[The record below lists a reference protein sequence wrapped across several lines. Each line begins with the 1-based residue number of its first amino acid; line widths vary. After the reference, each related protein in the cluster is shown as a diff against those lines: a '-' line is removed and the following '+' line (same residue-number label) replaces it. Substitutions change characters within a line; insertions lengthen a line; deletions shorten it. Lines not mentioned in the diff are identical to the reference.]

1 MYGIGKCYKC
11 GHYVV
16 FAPEQKTVLCRRCLK
31 TLKCPKIQM
40 ETEVESLLHATEVIK
55 ALESD
60 GKAIGF
66 GDYSGR
72 EEA

>member
-1 MYGIGKCYKC
+1 MYKIGKCYNC

-16 FAPEQKTVLCRRCLK
+16 FAPRQKTVLCRRCLNR
-31 TLKCPKIQM
+31 LKCAKIQVK
-40 ETEVESLLHATEVIK
+40 TEVESLLHATEVIK

-60 GKAIGF
+60 GKVVGF

-72 EEA
+72 KET